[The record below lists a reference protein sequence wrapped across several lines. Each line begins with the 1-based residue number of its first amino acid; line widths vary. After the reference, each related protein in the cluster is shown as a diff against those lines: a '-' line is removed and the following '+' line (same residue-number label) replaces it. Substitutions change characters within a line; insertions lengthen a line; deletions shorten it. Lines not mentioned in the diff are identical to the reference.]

1 MMCPKMICCNNKTA
15 YLLTTLKIR
24 NKTTCI
30 LVVNPCINKL
40 IQLKYNDFFGYNR
53 KNNYFAIL
61 GTLLPLNDEFIT
73 KDINI
78 LD

>member
-1 MMCPKMICCNNKTA
+1 M
-15 YLLTTLKIR
+15 
-24 NKTTCI
+24 
-30 LVVNPCINKL
+30 NPCINKL